1 MAVAA
6 LIGVGL
12 ATGAADWIADGRAQD
27 ALRQLVDQDRAVAIG
42 AYFALTVVGCALLAV
57 PGALFAIAGAALFG
71 PLEGTLWCALAATVG
86 AVGAFLAGRF
96 FFRDAIR
103 PRVMRC
109 YPLRRWL
116 FSGSRRNEVLT
127 LAVTRLVP
135 LFPFNLQNFAYGIT
149 DMPLSVYAGATFAF
163 IIPGT
168 ALYAFGTAGVLDET
182 HRALC
187 LIVAMA
193 LLAIVVAAGVLLK
206 RKAERVETAEA
217 AGVAKAADAAEKVEE
232 RG

>member
-1 MAVAA
+1 M

-12 ATGAADWIADGRAQD
+12 ATGAVDWIADGRAQD

-71 PLEGTLWCALAATVG
+71 PLEGMLWCALAATVG
-86 AVGAFLAGRF
+86 AVGAFLAGRYF
-96 FFRDAIR
+96 LRDAIR

-109 YPLRRWL
+109 DPLRRWL
-116 FSGSRRNEVLT
+116 FSGTRRNEVLT

-149 DMPLSVYAGATFAF
+149 DMPLSVYTGATFAF

-168 ALYAFGTAGVLDET
+168 ALYAFGAAGVLDGT
-182 HRALC
+182 HRALF
-187 LIVAMA
+187 LIVAA
-193 LLAIVVAAGVLLK
+193 VLLAAVVVAAVLLK
-206 RKAERVETAEA
+206 RRAAVEEAAEA
-217 AGVAKAADAAEKVEE
+217 VKAAAAAEKAEE